1 MVLSGTFGELV
12 LLQIYTASADLW
24 GRFKL
29 YDSVGLPVPDAYVTE
44 SYTKAHPPCRT
55 MRRERLPV

>member
-1 MVLSGTFGELV
+1 V

-29 YDSVGLPVPDAYVTE
+29 YDSVGLPI
-44 SYTKAHPPCRT
+44 SG
-55 MRRERLPV
+55 LQLI